1 MIGTRHFT
9 SGLIACCAIAAAAAV
24 SAATTSAAAATTTS
38 ATPAASIAAATASA
52 ASATPAAAA
61 GALSAAHP
69 FAAPGLAG
77 SPTPSVFEGL
87 GQVTLALAAVLV
99 AIFALAWLL
108 RRVRAV
114 AGRADALAVLAEV
127 RVGPKERAVLIKVG
141 GSQLLVGVAPGQVS
155 TLHVLEQPVD
165 VRVSRGSVP
174 ERPSFRALL
183 MKSLGKP

>member
-1 MIGTRHFT
+1 MIRPLHYARELLA
-9 SGLIACCAIAAAAAV
+9 SCAAL
-24 SAATTSAAAATTTS
+24 T
-38 ATPAASIAAATASA
+38 AATASA
-52 ASATPAAAA
+52 ATAVSANATGP
-61 GALSAAHP
+61 GHP

-77 SPTPSVFEGL
+77 APTPTVFEGL

-127 RVGPKERAVLIKVG
+127 RVGPKERAVLLRVG

-155 TLHVLEQPVD
+155 TLHVLEQPVE
-165 VRVSRGSVP
+165 VGTRPAVAA
-174 ERPSFRALL
+174 ERPNFRAML
-183 MKSLGKP
+183 MKSLGKS